1 MIITGLSCHKRRPKD
16 FGPNWWENQHNLIVP
31 NSGKNG
37 WSWAKTPMYWW
48 GKSVVLFYFILFFCC
63 CNFCCQPIL
72 QPWFVYFSVSHQLSL
87 CMLPLV
93 SFGPI
98 PIPPIN
104 PLWGGR
110 DLYSVSTLARMA
122 ILVHVQCD
130 FSDSF
135 SEGLQWKGLQTLLY
149 RDALNYSSMC
159 FPFPSLPSK
168 NFTKKN
174 ETIVT
179 ILILQTH

>member
-1 MIITGLSCHKRRPKD
+1 MAQKILGPIGEKINIISLFQIVEKIDDHGQRLQCI
-16 FGPNWWENQHNLIVP
+16 GGGNQ
-31 NSGKNG
+31 
-37 WSWAKTPMYWW
+37 
-48 GKSVVLFYFILFFCC
+48 LFYFILF
-63 CNFCCQPIL
+63 
-72 QPWFVYFSVSHQLSL
+72 YFSVVVTFAVNQSYSL
-87 CMLPLV
+87 DLFTFLYHTSFLCILPLV

-135 SEGLQWKGLQTLLY
+135 SEGLQWKDCKRYHAGTL
-149 RDALNYSSMC
+149 
-159 FPFPSLPSK
+159 
-168 NFTKKN
+168 
-174 ETIVT
+174 
-179 ILILQTH
+179 